1 MPFFELLTL
10 PENCEQKKFEIKVN
24 QNAEQEN
31 EEDRLIVEVKTR
43 TVMVDDRE
51 STLVL
56 INDISKLLL
65 AEKINSSQKYK
76 DLMIATTSHEL
87 KTPLNSIINMLDLIS
102 DALKEEQDIEYL
114 EVAQSSSKM
123 MLSLVHDILDYS

>member
-1 MPFFELLTL
+1 MPFSELLTL